1 MYQEKLKAMLMH
13 IFWGVA
19 NECIPRDV
27 QLLGN
32 MLIVDVELWGVEE
45 ATPLTIVLKVKNDR
59 RLKDKSLYHRRTN
72 LGFC

>member
-1 MYQEKLKAMLMH
+1 MH
-13 IFWGVA
+13 SKRRTITREYA
-19 NECIPRDV
+19 NWRCRTV
-27 QLLGN
+27 
-32 MLIVDVELWGVEE
+32 GVEE